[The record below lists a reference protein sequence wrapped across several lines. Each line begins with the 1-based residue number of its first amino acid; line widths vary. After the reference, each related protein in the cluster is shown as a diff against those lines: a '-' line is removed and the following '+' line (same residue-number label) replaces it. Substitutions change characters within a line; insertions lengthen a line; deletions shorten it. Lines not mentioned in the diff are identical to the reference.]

1 MRVIAVLAF
10 SCFIA
15 GCGGASPATSEAQ
28 AAAATVPPPRVQA
41 GATID
46 ASRRTAI
53 TSAAERVAP
62 AVVTVQV
69 ETRSVAPADV
79 FDILYGA
86 RERVQASMGSGFIVR
101 SDGVVVTNAHVVAGA
116 TTVSVAMR
124 DGKTFQARVIGA
136 DQLNDVA
143 VLRIDA
149 RDMPVAPLGNS
160 SDVIVGEWAIAIGNP
175 FGFVLA
181 NAEPSVTA
189 GVVSGT
195 GRNLLARSS
204 GQTGTYDMIQTDA
217 AINPG
222 NSGGPLVNALGEV
235 IGMNTVIYTPS
246 QGSVGLGFAVPIN
259 RVKRITEELLANG
272 AVRRPWIGVKLREP
286 SGNNPREALAT
297 GAIVSSVIQGSP
309 AAQAGIRA
317 GDEIIQ
323 AGDTPVRNYF
333 GWESVRLD
341 LRVGEQI
348 PVRLR
353 RGSAEL
359 TVNIR
364 VANEPE
370 VSAPKLQVLKEL
382 QLAPLTPA
390 IRGERGIISQS
401 GAVVTEITA
410 GLAGSWNLQRGDVII
425 RVYNIDI
432 GSPQDVAD
440 AFEALAGRG
449 PFYVYFERGGRQWR
463 TIAQIRQG

>member
-1 MRVIAVLAF
+1 MKVAVALALA
-10 SCFIA
+10 CLVA
-15 GCGGASPATSEAQ
+15 GCEGASPATSEAQ
-28 AAAATVPPPRVQA
+28 AAATVPPQRAQA
-41 GATID
+41 SATID

-69 ETRSVAPADV
+69 ETKSVGPGDV
-79 FDILYGA
+79 WDIFYGT
-86 RERVQASMGSGFIVR
+86 RERVQASMGSGFILQ

-124 DGKTFQARVIGA
+124 DGKTYQARVIGA

-160 SDVIVGEWAIAIGNP
+160 SEVIVGEWAIAIGNP

-189 GVVSGT
+189 GVISGT

-204 GQTGTYDMIQTDA
+204 GQAGTYDMIQTDA

-272 AVRRPWIGVKLREP
+272 VVRRPWIGVKLREP
-286 SGNNPREALAT
+286 SGTNPREALAT
-297 GAIVSSVIQGSP
+297 GAIVSSVVQGSP
-309 AAQAGIRA
+309 AAAAGIRPGDQILRA
-317 GDEIIQ
+317 GET
-323 AGDTPVRNYF
+323 AVRNYF
-333 GWESVRLD
+333 GWESVQLD
-341 LRVGEQI
+341 LRVGDRV

-359 TVNIR
+359 TANLT

-370 VSAPKLQVLKEL
+370 LSAPKLQVLKEL
-382 QLAPLTPA
+382 QLAILTPA

-401 GAVVTEITA
+401 GAVVTEISPS
-410 GLAGSWNLQRGDVII
+410 LANAWNLQRGDVII
-425 RVYNIDI
+425 RVYNFDI
-432 GSPQDVAD
+432 GSPQDVAE
-440 AFEALAGRG
+440 AFDALAGRG
-449 PFYVYFERGGRQWR
+449 RFYLFFERGGRQWR
-463 TIAQIRQG
+463 TIAQIGPG